1 MTRLSR
7 ASRGTGMSS
16 WRRVVP
22 GLLLVLLAA
31 AVAPI
36 ARADALPGSCSG
48 GPRPAATLLFPY
60 FEVDLAGANGKT
72 TLISVTN
79 SGAQATLA
87 HLVLWTDW
95 GLPTL
100 AFDLFLAGD
109 DVQSIN
115 LRDLFSGLLPVT
127 GGGAFPGCA
136 NPLALPTLD
145 DAALEA
151 LRRQHTGQPDGQ
163 QRCAGSGRS
172 GGDVA
177 LGYLTIDVV
186 QACSASIRFPTH
198 NGYFEPGGAGIAA
211 DDNLLLGDFFLVDA
225 ALDLAQGGEAAH
237 IVADEERFGGRT
249 QTFYGPWIDHTG
261 DDARAPLGT
270 QYRARFL
277 NGGLFSGGTELVVW
291 AEPALALPVAVRCD
305 EREDSV
311 DVCQLLSF
319 SVFDEAA
326 VGQEL
331 LNYDL
336 VTEVTARIPVGG
348 PEIPTAVQFGFVDVQ
363 NRELRGCDVPIGPPP
378 VQVLPLQSYVVALHS
393 AAGRFAVGLDAFRIG
408 DDLCQAPWW

>member
-1 MTRLSR
+1 MSTRSHLL
-7 ASRGTGMSS
+7 
-16 WRRVVP
+16 P
-22 GLLLVLLAA
+22 GLLMMMLGAALAPA
-31 AVAPI
+31 AHG
-36 ARADALPGSCSG
+36 DALPGSCSSD
-48 GPRPAATLLFPY
+48 PRPAATLLFPY
-60 FEVDLAGANGKT
+60 FEVDLAGSNGKT

-79 SGAQATLA
+79 AGAEATLA

-100 AFDLFLAGD
+100 AFDLYLAGD
-109 DVQSIN
+109 DVQSVN
-115 LRDLFSGLLPVT
+115 LRDLFAGVLPVT

-145 DAALEA
+145 GAALEA

-163 QRCAGSGRS
+163 QHCAGSGRA

-177 LGYLTIDVV
+177 LGYLTVDVV

-198 NGYFEPGGAGIAA
+198 NGYFEPGGSGIAA
-211 DDNLLLGDFFLVDA
+211 NDNLLLGDFFLVDA

-237 IVADEERFGGRT
+237 IVADAERFGGRT
-249 QTFYGPWIDHTG
+249 QTFYGSWIDHTG

-270 QYRARFL
+270 HSRARFL

-291 AEPALALPVAVRCD
+291 AEPSLALPVAVRCD

-311 DVCQLLSF
+311 DVCQLLSY

-348 PEIPTAVQFGFVDVQ
+348 PDIPTAIQFGFVDVK

-378 VQVLPLQSYVVALHS
+378 IQILPLQSHVVALHS
-393 AAGRFAVGLDAFRIG
+393 ASGRFAVGLGAFRIG
-408 DDLCQAPWW
+408 DDLCQASWW